1 MLYPLTTIPVF
12 ALAWEGLPGWGLA
25 LFMAIGLGFLCLG
38 GDFLVRGAASIAL
51 RLNMSPVVVGLT
63 IVSIGTSSPEFIT
76 SLMGSL
82 KGKPA
87 LAIGNIV
94 GSNLC
99 NIGLILGIAA
109 LIKPIRVQLR
119 LIRQEVPWLVVA
131 TFIFMLFCWSGEL
144 GRREGFC
151 MLGGAVVYF
160 VYIYWQTRI
169 VDRTV
174 TEEYVDDFKNP
185 IESTLLCLLLMG
197 GGVTLLAFGADWLV
211 NGAVQ
216 VARKAG
222 VSELV
227 IGVTI
232 VALGTS
238 LPELMTSVV
247 AALRGQS
254 DICAGNIVGSNL
266 FNILLIGGG
275 VAAIKPIQVSP
286 GLLRIEFPAMIL
298 LTLLL
303 WLFFLTGRKVSRWE
317 GALLLLVYGLTIS
330 ATLWVSL

>member
-1 MLYPLTTIPVF
+1 MF
-12 ALAWEGLPGWGLA
+12 ALAWETLPGWGLS
-25 LFMAIGLGFLCLG
+25 LLMAVGLACLCLG

-51 RLNMSPVVVGLT
+51 RLKMSPIVVGLT

-76 SLMGSL
+76 SLMGAL
-82 KGKPA
+82 KGKSA

-99 NIGLILGIAA
+99 NIGLILGFSA

-119 LIRQEVPWLVVA
+119 LIRQEVPWLLVA
-131 TFIFMLFCWSGEL
+131 TIVFMLFCWGGYL
-144 GRREGFC
+144 GRWEGFC
-151 MLGGAVVYF
+151 MLGGSIVYL
-160 VYIYWQTRI
+160 VYIYWQTRN
-169 VDRTV
+169 VDRDV
-174 TEEYVDDFKNP
+174 TDEYVDEFKDP

-197 GGVTLLAFGADWLV
+197 VGITLLAFGADWLV

-216 VARKAG
+216 VAKKAG
-222 VSELV
+222 MSELV

-238 LPELMTSVV
+238 LPELMTSVI

-275 VAAIKPIQVSP
+275 VAAIQPLEVSP
-286 GLLRIEFPAMIL
+286 GLLRVEFPAMIV

-303 WLFFLTGRKVSRWE
+303 WLFFLTGRKVTRWE
-317 GALLLLVYGLTIS
+317 GLLLMVVYGVIVS
-330 ATLWVSL
+330 CTLWVSG